1 MEPGLGIAHA
11 AGCHSHPAG
20 INFAS
25 ILTDYTPDPG
35 FVKEQLF
42 CLPLPEFG
50 AAALYIPVQGI
61 DNVRCPVT
69 HRKDPVSALSL
80 ERDAESF
87 KKRHG
92 VRCTEPVDGTV
103 QEPGIAPHRLE
114 KGVLITVVGD
124 IAAAFSGDKQLAA
137 HLVILLQQQH
147 RKSLFRRCSRA
158 EHSRGSGAD
167 HHQVIFP
174 FHQTIFSSFFSYTSY
189 SSQIFSSWA

>member
-1 MEPGLGIAHA
+1 MWLDALSIQRSRYAEVGEQHLTQLGKDRLLLAGSADGQRHIAQRKSHHLPAVVLPGDNGHQRRHCRHNGMPRLLCKPVSIAGGAGLGIAHA

-69 HRKDPVSALSL
+69 HR
-80 ERDAESF
+80 ER
-87 KKRHG
+87 
-92 VRCTEPVDGTV
+92 
-103 QEPGIAPHRLE
+103 PG
-114 KGVLITVVGD
+114 
-124 IAAAFSGDKQLAA
+124 
-137 HLVILLQQQH
+137 
-147 RKSLFRRCSRA
+147 
-158 EHSRGSGAD
+158 
-167 HHQVIFP
+167 
-174 FHQTIFSSFFSYTSY
+174 FHAQS
-189 SSQIFSSWA
+189 